1 MKFKKKVFDLTKYN
15 CYYRNNLKNP
25 LTKTLSRKNNISKN
39 KIVQLFVLH
48 FEPENNPKNPDSQS
62 MLVLRTTSNNI
73 IVMTIPNMT
82 ESINQIFCGFTIAII
97 SLGYIHFPLEF
108 LNYIKFFCETK
119 SSYLF

>member
-25 LTKTLSRKNNISKN
+25 LTKTLSRKNNISRN

-48 FEPENNPKNPDSQS
+48 FEPENNPDSQS

-73 IVMTIPNMT
+73 IAMTIPNMT

-108 LNYIKFFCETK
+108 FNYINFF
-119 SSYLF
+119 L